1 MTTRPF
7 GWDLP
12 PGVTNRMIDEH
23 FGDDECCDECTGDG
37 VSSCCGIYFDGD
49 YEICPACKE
58 HCDSAGCGDESCT
71 CHWTK
76 DDWKEAKGE
85 AKYEAQ
91 REDRI

>member
-1 MTTRPF
+1 MNRPF

-12 PGVTNRMIDEH
+12 PGVTNRMIEEH
-23 FGDDECCDECTGDG
+23 FGDNECCEDCFVEEGDG
-37 VSSCCGIYFDGD
+37 IMGTAVPESC
-49 YEICPACKE
+49 
-58 HCDSAGCGDESCT
+58 SDESCT

-76 DDWKEAKGE
+76 EDWKEAKGE